1 MDNTDTNIV
10 SFDDASQ
17 QEEGQI
23 DEQSSDVGA
32 SDVPKPKEGGDSSQL
47 RMGEDDA
54 SAVPLWLITFTDV
67 MALMLTF
74 FVLLYSMST
83 PQEDK
88 WEDIVDSLS
97 YNEDIYD
104 SAARDAGTQD
114 YISLDKIEKSSAL
127 EPGYL
132 KVLIENMLLER
143 KISGIIMIENQDR
156 LVISLPSQLLFDSGV
171 ADMNDA
177 GRKLIFELGGVLSR
191 VKNRI
196 EVIGHADPIPIRS
209 QVGQFDSNWELS
221 LARAASV
228 SNALRDVGY
237 QRPMTVRGLS
247 SARFDELPDDI
258 SIQDRYL
265 LARRVDIVVMD
276 DSGYRQNAFDMK

>member
-1 MDNTDTNIV
+1 MDNTETNIV
-10 SFDDASQ
+10 PFDEAPQ
-17 QEEGQI
+17 QEDGQT
-23 DEQSSDVGA
+23 DENTNDVSA
-32 SDVPKPKEGGDSSQL
+32 PEPPKVQEDVSL
-47 RMGEDDA
+47 VRTGEDDV
-54 SAVPLWLITFTDV
+54 SAVPLWLVTFTDV

-88 WEDIVDSLS
+88 WKDIVDSLS

-104 SAARDAGTQD
+104 SAARNAGTQD

-143 KISGIIMIENQDR
+143 KISGILMIENQDR
-156 LVISLPSQLLFDSGV
+156 LVISLPSQLLFESGV
-171 ADMNDA
+171 ADMKEA
-177 GRKLIFELGGVLSR
+177 GRQLIFELGGVLSR

-196 EVIGHADPIPIRS
+196 EVIGHADPVPIRS
-209 QVGQFDSNWELS
+209 QLGQFDSNWELS

-228 SNALRDVGY
+228 SSALRNVGY

>member
-1 MDNTDTNIV
+1 MDNTETNIV
-10 SFDDASQ
+10 PFDEASQ
-17 QEEGQI
+17 EEEGQN
-23 DEQSSDVGA
+23 DEHNNGT
-32 SDVPKPKEGGDSSQL
+32 DVPASPKVQEEASLVRTGD
-47 RMGEDDA
+47 DDV

-83 PQEDK
+83 PQEEK
-88 WEDIVDSLS
+88 WQDIVDSLS

-104 SAARDAGTQD
+104 SAARNAGTQD

-143 KISGIIMIENQDR
+143 KISGILLIENQDR
-156 LVISLPSQLLFDSGV
+156 LLISLPAQLLFESGV
-171 ADMNDA
+171 ADMKET
-177 GRKLIFELGGVLSR
+177 GRQLIFELGGVLSR

-196 EVIGHADPIPIRS
+196 EVIGHADPVPIRS

-228 SNALRDVGY
+228 SMALRDVGY

-247 SARFDELPDDI
+247 SARFDELPDEI

>member
-1 MDNTDTNIV
+1 MDNTETNIV
-10 SFDDASQ
+10 PFDEASQ
-17 QEEGQI
+17 EEEGQN
-23 DEQSSDVGA
+23 DEHNNGT
-32 SDVPKPKEGGDSSQL
+32 DVPASPKVQEEVSLVRTGD
-47 RMGEDDA
+47 DDV

-83 PQEDK
+83 PQEEK
-88 WEDIVDSLS
+88 WQDIVDSLS

-104 SAARDAGTQD
+104 SAARNAGTQD

-132 KVLIENMLLER
+132 KVLIENMLFER
-143 KISGIIMIENQDR
+143 KISGILLIENQDR
-156 LVISLPSQLLFDSGV
+156 LLISLPAQLLFESGV
-171 ADMNDA
+171 ADMKET
-177 GRKLIFELGGVLSR
+177 GRQLIFELGGVLSR

-196 EVIGHADPIPIRS
+196 EVIGHADPVPIRS

-228 SNALRDVGY
+228 SMALRDVGY

-247 SARFDELPDDI
+247 SARFDELPDEI